1 LFAAALE
8 SHNAVPIDDARRG
21 EGVRMTDERDVD
33 ATGLTRRRAV
43 LRACCALALAAPSHT
58 VRGDETDEANAPPQV
73 GDALAFAYG
82 KRAGQVIAPSALVLG
97 AKQVLAFAM
106 NPATQRM
113 RDGSRLNQ
121 LIVVRLD
128 VARLAGETL
137 ARAADG
143 IVAYSGVCSH
153 TGCDV
158 TDWFDDKLHFKC
170 PCHESEFDP
179 GDGARVIGGPA
190 PWQLAALPLKLAGD
204 ALVVAAPF
212 VGRLGF
218 AQPGGP
224 SGP

>member
-1 LFAAALE
+1 MSDGHDSNETVRGAQ
-8 SHNAVPIDDARRG
+8 RR
-21 EGVRMTDERDVD
+21 TI
-33 ATGLTRRRAV
+33 LK
-43 LRACCALALAAPSHT
+43 ACCAFALAARA
-58 VRGDETDEANAPPQV
+58 VAARGDDTDEASAPPQA
-73 GDALAFAYG
+73 GDTLVFAFG
-82 KRAGQVIAPSALVLG
+82 KRAGQPIAPADLKIGS
-97 AKQVLAFAM
+97 KQVLAFPM
-106 NPATQRM
+106 SPTTMRV

-121 LIVVRLD
+121 LAVVRLD
-128 VARLAGETL
+128 PTTLAGETL

-143 IVAYSGVCSH
+143 VVAYSGVCSH

-158 TDWFDDKLHFKC
+158 TDWFSDKLHFKC

-179 GDGARVIGGPA
+179 SDAARVISGPA

-204 ALVVAAPF
+204 AIVVAGPF